1 MVDDPLAPLRAAHRR
16 GRLQGL
22 FVAALS
28 AGLGIFMIALHAL
41 ELDPEAGRMGTAAVV
56 ALYGFA
62 VLFILTGIGLVWVAL
77 FRSGKDRAELERR
90 LRDAPGTITL
100 ARRQV
105 ATRRGVQPA
114 RSEADFG
121 AHQAHIEGSDG
132 RTFLINAS
140 PTQVSDVLR
149 LIRERCPDATVEG
162 LA

>member
-1 MVDDPLAPLRAAHRR
+1 MADDPLAPLRAAHRR

-28 AGLGIFMIALHAL
+28 AGLGVFMIALHAL
-41 ELDPEAGRMGTAAVV
+41 GLDPEARSLGTGAVV

-62 VLFILTGIGLVWVAL
+62 VVFILTGVGLVWVAL
-77 FRSGKDRAELERR
+77 FKSGKDQAELERR
-90 LRDAPGTITL
+90 LRDAPETIAL

-121 AHQAHIEGSDG
+121 AHQAHIEGTDG
-132 RTFLINAS
+132 RTFLLNAS

-149 LIRERCPDATVEG
+149 LVQSRCPHAAVEG

>member
-1 MVDDPLAPLRAAHRR
+1 MADDPLAPLRAAHRR

-28 AGLGIFMIALHAL
+28 AGLGAFMIALHAL
-41 ELDPEAGRMGTAAVV
+41 KLDPEAASMGTGAVV

-62 VLFILTGIGLVWVAL
+62 VLFILTGAGLLWVAL
-77 FRSGKDRAELERR
+77 FKSGKDMVELERR
-90 LRDAPGTITL
+90 LQQAPETIRL

-121 AHQAHIEGSDG
+121 AHQVHIEGTDD
-132 RTFLINAS
+132 RVFLLNAS

-149 LIRERCPDATVEG
+149 LIRERCPTATVEG

>member
-1 MVDDPLAPLRAAHRR
+1 MADDPLAPLRAAHRR
-16 GRLQGL
+16 GRVQGL

-28 AGLGIFMIALHAL
+28 AGLGAFMIALHAL
-41 ELDPEAGRMGTAAVV
+41 KLDPEAASMGTGAVV

-62 VLFILTGIGLVWVAL
+62 VLFLLTGAGLAWVAL
-77 FRSGKDRAELERR
+77 FKSGKDVAELAHR
-90 LRDAPGTITL
+90 LEHAPETIAL

-121 AHQAHIEGSDG
+121 AHQAHIEGTDG
-132 RTFLINAS
+132 RTFLLNAS

-149 LIRERCPDATVEG
+149 MVRASCPQATVEG